1 LPLYWIPEG
10 TIRQS
15 HLSSIINFGLGGVC
29 FMFIDIL
36 LEKSGSKL
44 AQFFAMMLYFV
55 PETIIFGVISGKI
68 DQAIFIAIVIAAQN
82 IPEGYEAYN
91 QMAKWRN
98 GNNLIRC

>member
-1 LPLYWIPEG
+1 
-10 TIRQS
+10 
-15 HLSSIINFGLGGVC
+15 
-29 FMFIDIL
+29 
-36 LEKSGSKL
+36 
-44 AQFFAMMLYFV
+44 MLYFV